1 MKFLLIKKRRINANL
16 RMPKP
21 GIEPGA
27 FISNTLP
34 TVLYRLVIINLLN
47 YYQVILECLLI

>member
-34 TVLYRLVIINLLN
+34 TVLYRLVIIILLN